1 MTVCDCQNLV
11 FNSMLQSIMNKLA
24 IYGGEEMLKRKI
36 ISASVSGS
44 LFAIL
49 LGFIMPNPFGEHV
62 VAEQN
67 YFYSASTIVNIYMMY
82 SLPVILIYGVLTSI
96 IGDKVAEFMSKKSG
110 NKNIEI
116 IVSGIL
122 HIVFGLVLLP
132 YSLGASILFFV
143 TDRLLQKQ
151 RKNYQWLQAIKSLV
165 IPLTIWIISLGIVWI
180 EHFIYNS

>member
-1 MTVCDCQNLV
+1 
-11 FNSMLQSIMNKLA
+11 MLT
-24 IYGGEEMLKRKI
+24 RKI
-36 ISASVSGS
+36 ISATVSGS

-49 LGFIMPNPFGEHV
+49 LGFIMPDPFGEHI
-62 VAEQN
+62 EEN

-96 IGDKVAEFMSKKSG
+96 IGDKVAEFMSKKNG

-151 RKNYQWLQAIKSLV
+151 RKNYQWLQAIKSLL
-165 IPLTIWIISLGIVWI
+165 IPLTIWIISLGIIWI
-180 EHFIYNS
+180 EHFMNIR